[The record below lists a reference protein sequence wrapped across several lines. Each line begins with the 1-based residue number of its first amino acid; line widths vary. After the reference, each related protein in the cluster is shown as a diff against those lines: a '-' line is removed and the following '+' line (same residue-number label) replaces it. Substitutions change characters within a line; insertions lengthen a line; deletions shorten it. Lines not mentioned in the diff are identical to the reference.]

1 MHAPEQILRIV
12 AVGSVD
18 DGKSTLLGRLLLDSG
33 HLREDQ
39 FTEAHRA
46 SGGRGLEK
54 TALAFLTDGLKAER
68 DQGITIDVAYRYFH
82 RRNRKIIL
90 ADVPGHA
97 EYLANMVGG
106 VSRAEVAIVLLDA
119 RHGLVE
125 QSKRHLTILSLFGV
139 SHIVV
144 AVNKMDLV
152 GYSEERFDAVVAPCE
167 EYASK
172 LAIGDLLFI
181 PVSALE
187 GDNVVT
193 RSAAMPW
200 YEGTT
205 IAYFLDHVSLSS
217 EENLV
222 DLRFP
227 VQSV

>member
-1 MHAPEQILRIV
+1 MGAEVMGAQEHILRIV

-39 FTEAHRA
+39 VNEAHRA
-46 SGGRGLEK
+46 SSGRGLEA

-106 VSRAEVAIVLLDA
+106 ASRAEVAIVLLDA

-125 QSKRHLTILSLFGV
+125 QSKRHLLILSLFGV
-139 SHIVV
+139 SP
-144 AVNKMDLV
+144 
-152 GYSEERFDAVVAPCE
+152 RR
-167 EYASK
+167 
-172 LAIGDLLFI
+172 LL
-181 PVSALE
+181 
-187 GDNVVT
+187 
-193 RSAAMPW
+193 
-200 YEGTT
+200 
-205 IAYFLDHVSLSS
+205 
-217 EENLV
+217 
-222 DLRFP
+222 
-227 VQSV
+227 